1 MNLNNKTAHEL
12 KKDFPIFK
20 NNPGLIYLDS
30 AATSQRPKSVIQAVT
45 DFYEKENANISRGLY
60 TLAAKATEKYEN
72 ARKVVAHF
80 IGAEKNEVIFT
91 KNTTES
97 INLLSYTIS
106 SILPK
111 GKNEI
116 LLTEMEHHSNIVPW
130 QQLAK
135 RENMKLRFV
144 KIKQDF
150 TLDINDLKNKLS
162 DKTAIVAFTYVSNV
176 LGMINNVKEIVKLA
190 KQAGALTIIDAA
202 QSVQSLPFNVK
213 EIGCDFLAFS
223 SHKMLGPMG
232 IGVLY
237 GKKELLE
244 KMRPFNFGGGMIKKV
259 TLEDAEWADAPQRF
273 EAGTQNIAEAIGL
286 AEAIRYIEKIGIE
299 NISNWEKELLKYT
312 LSRLKEAP
320 GIKIYNPGANN
331 SVSIVS
337 FNLKGIHPHDV
348 AELLNNDGIAIRA
361 GHHCAM
367 PLMEAL
373 SVNGVCRA
381 SLYIY
386 NTFEDVDAL
395 ASALKKIT
403 EKFNR

>member
-1 MNLNNKTAHEL
+1 MKLNNTTAKTL

-80 IGAEKNEVIFT
+80 IGAEKNE
-91 KNTTES
+91 
-97 INLLSYTIS
+97 
-106 SILPK
+106 ILF
-111 GKNEI
+111 
-116 LLTEMEHHSNIVPW
+116 TEMEHHSNIVPW

-299 NISNWEKELLKYT
+299 NISNWEKEL
-312 LSRLKEAP
+312 
-320 GIKIYNPGANN
+320 
-331 SVSIVS
+331 
-337 FNLKGIHPHDV
+337 
-348 AELLNNDGIAIRA
+348 
-361 GHHCAM
+361 
-367 PLMEAL
+367 
-373 SVNGVCRA
+373 
-381 SLYIY
+381 
-386 NTFEDVDAL
+386 
-395 ASALKKIT
+395 
-403 EKFNR
+403 